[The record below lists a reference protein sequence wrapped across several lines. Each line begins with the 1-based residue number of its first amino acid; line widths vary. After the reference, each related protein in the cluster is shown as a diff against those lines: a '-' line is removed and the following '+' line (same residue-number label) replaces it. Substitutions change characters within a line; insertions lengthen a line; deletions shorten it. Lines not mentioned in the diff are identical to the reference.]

1 VPALYVMKESDF
13 LRFVEAMDL
22 INEEDGAPPVA
33 PSLFR
38 RRHHLFDFFDPGQ
51 YRAELDEVAARPVGH
66 DRRQRRLPRTW
77 RTPEDHGCELVALAL
92 LPERLSRAEDVLL
105 SDKLFPRPGPHAVGD
120 PAH

>member
-1 VPALYVMKESDF
+1 HVPALDVRKESVL

-33 PSLFR
+33 PALFR

-51 YRAELDEVAARPVGH
+51 YRAELDEVAALPVGH
-66 DRRQRRLPRTW
+66 DHRQRRLPRTW
-77 RTPEDHGCELVALAL
+77 RTPEDHGRELVALDL

-105 SDKLFPRPGPHAVGD
+105 ADKLFQRHGPHAVGQ
-120 PAH
+120 